1 MSYIADVLEDYIGE
15 HADYLI
21 KELSRENDE
30 LLNEIGGIA
39 RKLWVPLNSMESA
52 WPGKIGAVDGG
63 SMSLRLDNG
72 GALIITSAYGFCEDF
87 EERLAECAIVYP
99 PSTYYV
105 SILRQKLELRVARK
119 LITKLG
125 QRGLLLLDGSLY
137 GLLSK
142 PPITPI
148 HAPSNYGSLLL
159 DFYSEITNLLK
170 EASDNRVWLAS
181 ISKVSS
187 SRFMRDYAI
196 YLIHQ
201 KETERLKNSYNLEPK
216 DLQSV
221 ETLLYELFRSPMKAF
236 VTVKRL
242 KAKYGIIMKKIEL
255 IAREVLIKTPDLFLL
270 KHYTEGVGYTKPL
283 LLGPSSRLRDS
294 YNNAISD
301 PQGYTVRR
309 LLLAEEYS
317 NKVREIL
324 QGMMTA
330 DAIASFYV
338 RLNHLDHPLKVDMPV
353 SNLGLHRN
361 FFDVSM
367 PEFLENIDIDELIL
381 SLKAM
386 YGNKEVYNVWL
397 YEADRRARLQKEDL
411 KTLIEILERKLGPV
425 ELARRAL

>member
-1 MSYIADVLEDYIGE
+1 
-15 HADYLI
+15 
-21 KELSRENDE
+21 
-30 LLNEIGGIA
+30 
-39 RKLWVPLNSMESA
+39 
-52 WPGKIGAVDGG
+52 
-63 SMSLRLDNG
+63 
-72 GALIITSAYGFCEDF
+72 
-87 EERLAECAIVYP
+87 
-99 PSTYYV
+99 
-105 SILRQKLELRVARK
+105 
-119 LITKLG
+119 
-125 QRGLLLLDGSLY
+125 
-137 GLLSK
+137 
-142 PPITPI
+142 
-148 HAPSNYGSLLL
+148 

-170 EASDNRVWLAS
+170 EASDNHVWLAS

-255 IAREVLIKTPDLFLL
+255 IAREGLIKTPDLFLL

-301 PQGYTVRR
+301 PQGYTVKR

-317 NKVREIL
+317 NEVREIL

-330 DAIASFYV
+330 DAVASFYV

-367 PEFLENIDIDELIL
+367 PELLENIDIEELIL

-411 KTLIEILERKLGPV
+411 KTIIEILERKLGPI